1 MAEFVP
7 SLRFH
12 FLTPFY
18 NFLFGILLPEKKLRD
33 IIINI
38 IETAKNDSLIELGCS
53 TGGLTLPIAKKF
65 PAARIYAVDVDKKAL
80 SILERKLNKLP
91 QHKISLI
98 NVSASLL
105 PFENKSNTTVVASL
119 LFCNL
124 IPDEKIKTLQEI
136 KRILTND
143 GHLIIMDWGKPQTI
157 FSAAGFKVLQWV
169 GGHKTTDDLKQGKFK
184 ELLRNQ
190 GFTVAEMN
198 YINTGFGTLYFYD
211 AGPKLQSNQFE

>member
-18 NFLFGILLPEKKLRD
+18 NFLFGILLPEKKFRVV
-33 IIINI
+33 IIYI
-38 IETAKNDSLIELGCS
+38 IEIVKNYSLIELGCS

-91 QHKISLI
+91 QHRISLI
-98 NVSASLL
+98 NVPASLL

-184 ELLRNQ
+184 GLLRNQ
-190 GFTVAEMN
+190 GFTVAEKN

-211 AGPKLQSNQFE
+211 AGPELQSNQFE

>member
-33 IIINI
+33 VIINI
-38 IETAKNDSLIELGCS
+38 IETVKNDSLIELGCS

-91 QHKISLI
+91 QHRISLI
-98 NVSASLL
+98 NVPASLL

-184 ELLRNQ
+184 ELLMNQ
-190 GFTVAEMN
+190 GFTVSEKN

-211 AGPKLQSNQFE
+211 ARPEL